1 MTKTKD
7 LGGTQLRMGVK
18 AVDLRRRAF
27 AEHIAAG
34 KTGAEAARLAGFTG
48 SVQALSNAAARCMKN
63 DEVRRWIEQAV
74 NKASTKRVLTATER
88 RELLTSFAEASE
100 VPVDIRDRIAAVK
113 ELNAMDGLHV
123 KRLEHSGP
131 DGKPINTVLAAIPED
146 EIRKRLAEL
155 AGRKAKT

>member
-7 LGGTQLRMGVK
+7 LGGTKLRMGVK

-63 DEVRRWIEQAV
+63 DEVRRWIDQAV
-74 NKASTKRVLTATER
+74 TKASTKRILTATER
-88 RELLTSFAEASE
+88 RELLTRFAEASDE
-100 VPVDIRDRIAAVK
+100 PVDIRDRIAALK
-113 ELNAMDGLHV
+113 ELNAMDGLHT
-123 KRLEHSGP
+123 KQIQHSGP
-131 DGKPINTVLAAIPED
+131 NGQPIAAMIAALPE
-146 EIRKRLAEL
+146 EEVRRRLAEL
-155 AGRKAKT
+155 ERK

>member
-1 MTKTKD
+1 MTKSQD
-7 LGGTQLRMGVK
+7 LGGTQLRNAADARK
-18 AVDLRRRAF
+18 RAF
-27 AEHIAAG
+27 AEHVAAG
-34 KTGAEAARLAGFTG
+34 KNGTEAARLAGFSGTDASLG
-48 SVQALSNAAARCMKN
+48 ATASRLLKT
-63 DEVRRWIEQAV
+63 DKVRELIDQAV
-74 NKASTKRVLTATER
+74 TKASTKRILTATER

-155 AGRKAKT
+155 AGRKKP